1 MKSELTKQTLLYIIM
16 TETRLTTQKQID
28 SLYDEFCKTIINE
41 MEELIPQYD
50 WSVKQRRECACTN
63 HTGTTN

>member
-1 MKSELTKQTLLYIIM
+1 M
-16 TETRLTTQKQID
+16 TETRLSTQEQID